1 MDEKEG
7 KQNLEIE
14 LTVLRYIEKEQ
25 NQKSLSEKI
34 GISVGKTNYILK
46 ALVQKGFVKVENFM
60 ANENKRVYRY
70 LLTKEGLAEKIR
82 LTETFIER
90 KKSEYEELQK
100 ELIRLKE
107 DKK

>member
-1 MDEKEG
+1 MK
-7 KQNLEIE
+7 L
-14 LTVLRYIEKEQ
+14 

-100 ELIRLKE
+100 ELEKAKKE
-107 DKK
+107 L

>member
-34 GISVGKTNYILK
+34 GVSVGKTNYILK

-100 ELIRLKE
+100 ELERAKKE
-107 DKK
+107 L

>member
-100 ELIRLKE
+100 ELEKAKKE
-107 DKK
+107 L